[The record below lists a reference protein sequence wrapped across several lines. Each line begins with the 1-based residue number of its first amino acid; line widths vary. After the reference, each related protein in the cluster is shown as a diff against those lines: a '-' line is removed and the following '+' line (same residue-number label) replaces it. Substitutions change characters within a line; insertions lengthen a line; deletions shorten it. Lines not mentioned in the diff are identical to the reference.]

1 MKIPSIKSFLF
12 KRKHKVISSHSL
24 VPSFFARGLKRNVL
38 SWNSPSNFFGFS
50 NSVLRSSFSPFLT
63 YFNNN
68 WDRGYGDKIR
78 SPGAEQLPW
87 MHGGVLLTPHSEAKA
102 RKGFINLI
110 FIFRK
115 MFVCIEKFFLFCTYL
130 LLIVCFSWYL
140 QSRFVVIKSRLK
152 VLMKNFLYFQTIISP
167 IDVFILCR

>member
-12 KRKHKVISSHSL
+12 KRKHKVIPSHSF
-24 VPSFFARGLKRNVL
+24 VPSFFARDFKRNVFILKL
-38 SWNSPSNFFGFS
+38 SLQFFWLF

-87 MHGGVLLTPHSEAKA
+87 MHGGALLTPHSEAKA

-115 MFVCIEKFFLFCTYL
+115 MFVCIEKFFSFLYLFTISCL
-130 LLIVCFSWYL
+130 FLLIP
-140 QSRFVVIKSRLK
+140 
-152 VLMKNFLYFQTIISP
+152 P
-167 IDVFILCR
+167 IEACCD